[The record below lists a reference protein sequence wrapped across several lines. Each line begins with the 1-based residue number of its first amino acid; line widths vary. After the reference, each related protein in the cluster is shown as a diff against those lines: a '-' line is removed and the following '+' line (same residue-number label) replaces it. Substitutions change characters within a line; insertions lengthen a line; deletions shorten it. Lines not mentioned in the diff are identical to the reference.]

1 MSSGA
6 GPLFNYKLQQFNGD
20 INTDIYWFYVSPCS
34 LKLAIIL
41 TENMTSRTVMAF
53 LIKV

>member
-20 INTDIYWFYVSPCS
+20 INTDIYIGFMSHH
-34 LKLAIIL
+34 A
-41 TENMTSRTVMAF
+41 A
-53 LIKV
+53 